1 MLLMEG
7 SALFFP
13 IIHQHHGISEA
24 FIFGSQ
30 YARLVYGDKEE
41 QDGRLILTQVF
52 EKLNVEV
59 NTFVSRPKPL
69 AKVQ

>member
-13 IIHQHHGISEA
+13 IIHQHHGISQA

-30 YARLVYGDKEE
+30 YTRLVYGDKRNKMVAQNAAEE
-41 QDGRLILTQVF
+41 TKRIFLVLDL
-52 EKLNVEV
+52 
-59 NTFVSRPKPL
+59 
-69 AKVQ
+69 